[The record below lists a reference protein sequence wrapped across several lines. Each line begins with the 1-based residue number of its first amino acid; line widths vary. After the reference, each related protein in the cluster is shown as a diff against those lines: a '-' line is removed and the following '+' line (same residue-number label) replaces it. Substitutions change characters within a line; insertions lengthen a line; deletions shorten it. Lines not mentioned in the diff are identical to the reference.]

1 MNNLHAQNFRLNS
14 TRMRVS
20 SKILSNN
27 NDNRRVPTTKSTM
40 HLSTQNHSRIYEW
53 QDLADIATHL
63 GIKSKTASFGHE
75 QALSSYTGENVN

>member
-27 NDNRRVPTTKSTM
+27 NDVTVEYQLPNQQRIFLRKITRVYMSG
-40 HLSTQNHSRIYEW
+40 RIS
-53 QDLADIATHL
+53 LIL
-63 GIKSKTASFGHE
+63 LPI
-75 QALSSYTGENVN
+75 